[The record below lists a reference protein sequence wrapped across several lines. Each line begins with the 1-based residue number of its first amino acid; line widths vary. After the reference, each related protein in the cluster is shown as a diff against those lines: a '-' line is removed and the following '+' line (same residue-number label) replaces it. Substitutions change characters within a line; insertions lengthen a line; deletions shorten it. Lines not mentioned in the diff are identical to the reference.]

1 MTAVLEARPVGGAL
15 ADDTRSGSVRLFR
28 VEAFEPAVYVAPEH
42 RDAYERRF
50 VTLLVDEAS
59 RRRGGV
65 GEVLHARNPRG
76 ERFALKRL
84 RRSDG
89 ERGDDGLAEARR
101 AAFDAEY
108 DAHRVLSP
116 LRGFPLLYGR
126 GRVGEDSVIVMEWVE
141 GVTLEE
147 AARALAVDDEG
158 RLSPLT
164 VARIGRDLFDLLARM
179 AYVEGGLAHRDVAP
193 RNIMIDTGQ
202 LSVADQVEEGAFQLV
217 LVDFGSAVP
226 LESADP
232 SLTARWGAPLGATAD
247 FAAPEMLTDDVSGAV
262 ARRRSPAVDVYAAA
276 SVLYQLMEGHSPYD
290 LSFAGRSQREGR
302 SAYRIKTEFSPEM
315 PAGAHGIAADVRAVL
330 ASEPEVAVAVGR
342 AAAELD
348 GAPAPH
354 RVRAALSAVD
364 DQLAEVLM
372 ACLVP
377 EQSRRPRAR
386 EVREALALFCS
397 QYADNVARALRGEP
411 LAPCPLGGAAAT
423 EARRRRRLRRAAR
436 VAADALSAAVAV
448 GGAATAGLLTQDMTV
463 AFPAGQP
470 LWSGPMPGLAVSVAL
485 LLPLAGALI
494 ARGSERDTGFGFAR
508 GLLGS
513 LLGGAVA
520 GLLASLTAWPSESV
534 SGALYAVLFLAV
546 VAPLPGLVAD
556 WALALPPLSSA
567 SSTAPLARPVLPWG
581 AVPSEDR
588 AVSAASR
595 EALALEAMSEITY
608 ELADES
614 NEEGI

>member
-15 ADDTRSGSVRLFR
+15 ADDACGGSVRLVR

-89 ERGDDGLAEARR
+89 EGGDDELAEARR

-108 DAHRVLSP
+108 DAHRALSP
-116 LRGFPLLYGR
+116 LRGFPRLYGR

-202 LSVADQVEEGAFQLV
+202 LSAADQVEEGAFQLV
-217 LVDFGSAVP
+217 LIDFGSAVP
-226 LESADP
+226 LESADS

-276 SVLYQLMEGHSPYD
+276 GVLYQLMEGHPPYD

-302 SAYRIKTEFSPEM
+302 SAYRIKTEFSPET
-315 PAGAHGIAADVRAVL
+315 PAGAHGSAADVR
-330 ASEPEVAVAVGR
+330 AVAVGR

-364 DQLAEVLM
+364 DQLAEVLV

-397 QYADNVARALRGEP
+397 QYADNVARSLRGEP
-411 LAPCPLGGAAAT
+411 LAACPLGEAAAT
-423 EARRRRRLRRAAR
+423 AVRRRRRLRRAAR

-448 GGAATAGLLTQDMTV
+448 GGVVAVGLLTQDMAV
-463 AFPAGQP
+463 AFPAGHAV
-470 LWSGPMPGLAVSVAL
+470 WSGLMPGSAVSAAL

-494 ARGSERDTGFGFAR
+494 ARGRERDTGFGFAR

-513 LLGGAVA
+513 LLGGTVA

-534 SGALYAVLFLAV
+534 SDALYAVLFLAV

-588 AVSAASR
+588 AISTASR
-595 EALALEAMSEITY
+595 EALALETTSEAIY
-608 ELADES
+608 ELADET
-614 NEEGI
+614 NEEGV

>member
-15 ADDTRSGSVRLFR
+15 ADDACGGSVRLVR

-89 ERGDDGLAEARR
+89 EGGDDELAEARR

-108 DAHRVLSP
+108 DAHRALSP
-116 LRGFPLLYGR
+116 LRGFPRLYGR

-202 LSVADQVEEGAFQLV
+202 LSAADQVEEGAFQLV
-217 LVDFGSAVP
+217 LIDFGSAVP
-226 LESADP
+226 LESADS

-276 SVLYQLMEGHSPYD
+276 GVLYQLMEGHPPYD

-302 SAYRIKTEFSPEM
+302 SAYRIKTEFSPET
-315 PAGAHGIAADVRAVL
+315 PAGAHGSAADVRAVL

-364 DQLAEVLM
+364 DQLAEVLV

-397 QYADNVARALRGEP
+397 QYADNVARSLRGEP
-411 LAPCPLGGAAAT
+411 LAACPLGEAAAT
-423 EARRRRRLRRAAR
+423 AFASGSPRGRRRTLSGRCRRRSRGRRASHSGHGGGFSSGPCSVVGVDAGICGLCSASAAPCGRPYRPRPRERHRLRFRARASRVASGRHGGGSSGLAHGMAERVGLGRSLCGAVPRRRRSFTGIGRRLGLGAASVVVCVLHRPVGAAR
-436 VAADALSAAVAV
+436 LAL
-448 GGAATAGLLTQDMTV
+448 GCGA
-463 AFPAGQP
+463 F
-470 LWSGPMPGLAVSVAL
+470 
-485 LLPLAGALI
+485 
-494 ARGSERDTGFGFAR
+494 RGSCHLDCEPR
-508 GLLGS
+508 GLGVRDNVRGNLRIG
-513 LLGGAVA
+513 
-520 GLLASLTAWPSESV
+520 
-534 SGALYAVLFLAV
+534 
-546 VAPLPGLVAD
+546 
-556 WALALPPLSSA
+556 
-567 SSTAPLARPVLPWG
+567 
-581 AVPSEDR
+581 
-588 AVSAASR
+588 
-595 EALALEAMSEITY
+595 
-608 ELADES
+608 
-614 NEEGI
+614 

>member
-1 MTAVLEARPVGGAL
+1 M
-15 ADDTRSGSVRLFR
+15 
-28 VEAFEPAVYVAPEH
+28 EAFEPAVYVAPEH

-59 RRRGGV
+59 CRRGGV
-65 GEVLHARNPRG
+65 GEVFRARNPRG

-84 RRSDG
+84 RQPDG
-89 ERGDDGLAEARR
+89 KGADDGLAEARR

-108 DAHRVLSP
+108 DAHRALSP
-116 LRGFPLLYGR
+116 LRGFPRLYGR

-158 RLSPLT
+158 RLSPLRWPASDAT
-164 VARIGRDLFDLLARM
+164 CSIFWLVWPMLRAAWP
-179 AYVEGGLAHRDVAP
+179 HRDVAP

-202 LSVADQVEEGAFQLV
+202 LSAADQVEEGAFQLV

-226 LESADP
+226 LESADS

-247 FAAPEMLTDDVSGAV
+247 FAAPEMLTDDVLGAV

-302 SAYRIKTEFSPEM
+302 SAYRIKTEFSAET
-315 PAGAHGIAADVRAVL
+315 PAGAHGSAADVRAVL

-377 EQSRRPRAR
+377 EQSRRPQAR

-397 QYADNVARALRGEP
+397 QYADNVARSLRGEP

-423 EARRRRRLRRAAR
+423 AARRRRRLRRATR
-436 VAADALSAAVAV
+436 VAVDALSAAVAV
-448 GGAATAGLLTQDMTV
+448 GGAVAAGLLTQDVAV

-470 LWSGPMPGLAVSVAL
+470 LWSGPMPGLAVSAAL

-494 ARGSERDTGFGFAR
+494 ARGSERDTGFGFVR

-513 LLGGAVA
+513 LLGGTVA

-534 SGALYAVLFLAV
+534 SDALYAALFLAV

-588 AVSAASR
+588 AISTASR
-595 EALALEAMSEITY
+595 EALALETTSEAIY
-608 ELADES
+608 ELADET
-614 NEEGI
+614 NEEGV

>member
-116 LRGFPLLYGR
+116 LRGFPRLYGR

-179 AYVEGGLAHRDVAP
+179 AYVEGGLAHRD
-193 RNIMIDTGQ
+193 IMIDTGQ

-534 SGALYAVLFLAV
+534 SDALYAVLFLAV

>member
-15 ADDTRSGSVRLFR
+15 ADDACGASVRLVR

-59 RRRGGV
+59 CRRGGV
-65 GEVLHARNPRG
+65 GEVFRARNPRG

-84 RRSDG
+84 RQPDG
-89 ERGDDGLAEARR
+89 KGADDGLAEARR

-108 DAHRVLSP
+108 DAHRALSP
-116 LRGFPLLYGR
+116 LRGFPRLYGR

-202 LSVADQVEEGAFQLV
+202 LSAADQVEEGAFQLV

-226 LESADP
+226 LESADS
-232 SLTARWGAPLGATAD
+232 SLT
-247 FAAPEMLTDDVSGAV
+247 
-262 ARRRSPAVDVYAAA
+262 
-276 SVLYQLMEGHSPYD
+276 QLMEGHSPYD

-302 SAYRIKTEFSPEM
+302 SAYRIKTEFSAET
-315 PAGAHGIAADVRAVL
+315 PAGAHGSAADVRAVL

-377 EQSRRPRAR
+377 EQSRRPQAR

-397 QYADNVARALRGEP
+397 QYADNVARSLRGEP

-423 EARRRRRLRRAAR
+423 AARRRRRLRRATR
-436 VAADALSAAVAV
+436 VAVDALSAAVAV
-448 GGAATAGLLTQDMTV
+448 GGAVAAGLLTQDVAV

-470 LWSGPMPGLAVSVAL
+470 LWSGPMPGLAVSAAL

-494 ARGSERDTGFGFAR
+494 ARGSERDTGFGFVR

-513 LLGGAVA
+513 LLGGTVA

-534 SGALYAVLFLAV
+534 SDALYAALFLAV

-588 AVSAASR
+588 AISTASR
-595 EALALEAMSEITY
+595 EALALETTSEAIY
-608 ELADES
+608 ELADET
-614 NEEGI
+614 NEEGV

>member
-1 MTAVLEARPVGGAL
+1 MTAVLEARPVDGAL
-15 ADDTRSGSVRLFR
+15 DDGACSGSVRLVR

-89 ERGDDGLAEARR
+89 EGGDEGLAEARR

-108 DAHRVLSP
+108 DAHRTLSP
-116 LRGFPLLYGR
+116 LRGFPRLYGR
-126 GRVGEDSVIVMEWVE
+126 GRVGEDSAIVMEWVE

-202 LSVADQVEEGAFQLV
+202 LSAADQVEEGAFQLV

-315 PAGAHGIAADVRAVL
+315 PAGAHGSAADVRAVL
-330 ASEPEVAVAVGR
+330 ALEPEVAVAVGR

-397 QYADNVARALRGEP
+397 QYADNVARALRGES
-411 LAPCPLGGAAAT
+411 LAPCPLGGAAVT

-448 GGAATAGLLTQDMTV
+448 GGAVTAGLLTQGMTV
-463 AFPAGQP
+463 AFPSGQP
-470 LWSGPMPGLAVSVAL
+470 LWSGPIPGLAVSAAL

-494 ARGSERDTGFGFAR
+494 ARGSERDTGFGFVR

-513 LLGGAVA
+513 LLGGTVA
-520 GLLASLTAWPSESV
+520 GLLASLAVWPSESV
-534 SGALYAVLFLAV
+534 LDALYAVLFLAV
-546 VAPLPGLVAD
+546 VAPLPGLAAD
-556 WALALPPLSSA
+556 WALALPRLSSA
-567 SSTAPLARPVLPWG
+567 SSTTSAPRPVLPWG

-588 AVSAASR
+588 AISTASR
-595 EALALEAMSEITY
+595 EALALETMSEITY
-608 ELADES
+608 ELADET
-614 NEEGI
+614 NEEGV

>member
-15 ADDTRSGSVRLFR
+15 ADDARSGSVRLVR

-89 ERGDDGLAEARR
+89 ERGDEGLAEARR

-108 DAHRVLSP
+108 DAHRALSP
-116 LRGFPLLYGR
+116 LRGFPRLYGR

-202 LSVADQVEEGAFQLV
+202 LSAADQVEEGAFQLV

-302 SAYRIKTEFSPEM
+302 SAYRIIRSLGR
-315 PAGAHGIAADVRAVL
+315 GARRCHGSGRDVRAVL

-411 LAPCPLGGAAAT
+411 LAPCPLGEAAAT

-448 GGAATAGLLTQDMTV
+448 GGSCDRRASHSDMTV

-494 ARGSERDTGFGFAR
+494 ARGSERDTGFGFAAR
-508 GLLGS
+508 ASRVASGRHGSGSSGLAHGMAERVGLGRS
-513 LLGGAVA
+513 LC
-520 GLLASLTAWPSESV
+520 
-534 SGALYAVLFLAV
+534 
-546 VAPLPGLVAD
+546 
-556 WALALPPLSSA
+556 
-567 SSTAPLARPVLPWG
+567 G
-581 AVPSEDR
+581 AVPRRRRSFTGIGR
-588 AVSAASR
+588 RLGLGAASVVDCVLHR
-595 EALALEAMSEITY
+595 PVGAAGTTLGRGAFRGSCRLCCEPRGLGVRGNVRDNLRI
-608 ELADES
+608 
-614 NEEGI
+614 G

>member
-50 VTLLVDEAS
+50 VALLVDEAS

-116 LRGFPLLYGR
+116 LRGFPRLYGR

-179 AYVEGGLAHRDVAP
+179 AYVEGGLAP

-534 SGALYAVLFLAV
+534 SDALYAVLFLAV

>member
-116 LRGFPLLYGR
+116 LRGFPRLYGR

-397 QYADNVARALRGEP
+397 QYADNVARALAASLGTVSFGRGGGNGGP
-411 LAPCPLGGAAAT
+411 APSTFAPRGTRGRRCALGGCGRRRSCDRRASHSGHDGGFSSRSAAMVGADAGTCSLRGASVAPCGCPYRPRQRERHRFRFRARASRVASGRCGSGSSGLAHGMAERVGLGRSLCGAVP
-423 EARRRRRLRRAAR
+423 RRRR
-436 VAADALSAAVAV
+436 S
-448 GGAATAGLLTQDMTV
+448 
-463 AFPAGQP
+463 F
-470 LWSGPMPGLAVSVAL
+470 
-485 LLPLAGALI
+485 
-494 ARGSERDTGFGFAR
+494 TGIGR
-508 GLLGS
+508 
-513 LLGGAVA
+513 
-520 GLLASLTAWPSESV
+520 
-534 SGALYAVLFLAV
+534 
-546 VAPLPGLVAD
+546 
-556 WALALPPLSSA
+556 
-567 SSTAPLARPVLPWG
+567 
-581 AVPSEDR
+581 
-588 AVSAASR
+588 
-595 EALALEAMSEITY
+595 
-608 ELADES
+608 
-614 NEEGI
+614 

>member
-15 ADDTRSGSVRLFR
+15 ADDTRSGSVRLVR

-116 LRGFPLLYGR
+116 LRGFPRLYGR

-141 GVTLEE
+141 GVT
-147 AARALAVDDEG
+147 
-158 RLSPLT
+158 
-164 VARIGRDLFDLLARM
+164 
-179 AYVEGGLAHRDVAP
+179 

-232 SLTARWGAPLGATAD
+232 SLTAQWGAALGATAD

-315 PAGAHGIAADVRAVL
+315 PAGAHGSAADVRAVL

-411 LAPCPLGGAAAT
+411 LAPCPLGEAAAT

-513 LLGGAVA
+513 LLGGTVA

-534 SGALYAVLFLAV
+534 SDALYAVLFLAV

>member
-1 MTAVLEARPVGGAL
+1 M
-15 ADDTRSGSVRLFR
+15 
-28 VEAFEPAVYVAPEH
+28 PAI
-42 RDAYERRF
+42 
-50 VTLLVDEAS
+50 
-59 RRRGGV
+59 
-65 GEVLHARNPRG
+65 PRG

-108 DAHRVLSP
+108 DAHRALSP
-116 LRGFPLLYGR
+116 LRGFPRLYGR

-202 LSVADQVEEGAFQLV
+202 LSAADQVEEGAFQLV

-247 FAAPEMLTDDVSGAV
+247 FAAPEMLTDDVLGAV

-302 SAYRIKTEFSPEM
+302 SAYRIKTEFSAET
-315 PAGAHGIAADVRAVL
+315 PAGAHGSAADVRAVL

-377 EQSRRPRAR
+377 EQSRRPQAR

-397 QYADNVARALRGEP
+397 QYADNVARSLRGEP
-411 LAPCPLGGAAAT
+411 LAFGRGGGNGSPASSTFASGDPRGRRRALGGRGRRRSCGCRASHSGRGGGFPSRSAAMVGTDAGACGLRGASAAPCGRPYRPRQR
-423 EARRRRRLRRAAR
+423 ERHWLRFRARASRVASGRHGGGSSGLAHGMAERVGLGRSLCGAVSRRRRSFTGIGRRLGLGAASVVVCVLHRPVGAAR
-436 VAADALSAAVAV
+436 LAL
-448 GGAATAGLLTQDMTV
+448 GCGA
-463 AFPAGQP
+463 F
-470 LWSGPMPGLAVSVAL
+470 
-485 LLPLAGALI
+485 
-494 ARGSERDTGFGFAR
+494 RGSCHLDCEPR
-508 GLLGS
+508 GLGVRDNVRGNLRIS
-513 LLGGAVA
+513 
-520 GLLASLTAWPSESV
+520 
-534 SGALYAVLFLAV
+534 
-546 VAPLPGLVAD
+546 
-556 WALALPPLSSA
+556 
-567 SSTAPLARPVLPWG
+567 
-581 AVPSEDR
+581 
-588 AVSAASR
+588 
-595 EALALEAMSEITY
+595 
-608 ELADES
+608 
-614 NEEGI
+614 

>member
-15 ADDTRSGSVRLFR
+15 ADDTRSGSVRLVR

-116 LRGFPLLYGR
+116 LRGFPRLYGR

-315 PAGAHGIAADVRAVL
+315 PAGAHGSAAVL

-534 SGALYAVLFLAV
+534 SDALYAVLFLAV

>member
-1 MTAVLEARPVGGAL
+1 MGG
-15 ADDTRSGSVRLFR
+15 
-28 VEAFEPAVYVAPEH
+28 
-42 RDAYERRF
+42 
-50 VTLLVDEAS
+50 
-59 RRRGGV
+59 
-65 GEVLHARNPRG
+65 
-76 ERFALKRL
+76 
-84 RRSDG
+84 
-89 ERGDDGLAEARR
+89 
-101 AAFDAEY
+101 
-108 DAHRVLSP
+108 
-116 LRGFPLLYGR
+116 
-126 GRVGEDSVIVMEWVE
+126 

-217 LVDFGSAVP
+217 LIDFGSAVP
-226 LESADP
+226 LESADS

-262 ARRRSPAVDVYAAA
+262 ARRRSLAVDVYAAA
-276 SVLYQLMEGHSPYD
+276 GVLYQMMEGHPPYD

-302 SAYRIKTEFSPEM
+302 SAYRIKTEFSAET
-315 PAGAHGIAADVRAVL
+315 PAGAHGSAADVRAVL

-348 GAPAPH
+348 SAPAPH

-377 EQSRRPRAR
+377 EQSRRPQAR

-397 QYADNVARALRGEP
+397 QYADNVAR
-411 LAPCPLGGAAAT
+411 PLGGAAAT
-423 EARRRRRLRRAAR
+423 AARRRRRLRRATR
-436 VAADALSAAVAV
+436 VAVDALSAAVAV
-448 GGAATAGLLTQDMTV
+448 GGAVAAGLLTQDMAV

-494 ARGSERDTGFGFAR
+494 ARGSERGIGFGFAR

-513 LLGGAVA
+513 LLGGTVA

-534 SGALYAVLFLAV
+534 SDALYAVLFLAV

-588 AVSAASR
+588 AISTASR
-595 EALALEAMSEITY
+595 EALALETMSEAIY
-608 ELADES
+608 ELADET
-614 NEEGI
+614 NEEGV

>member
-15 ADDTRSGSVRLFR
+15 ADDACGASVRLVR

-59 RRRGGV
+59 CRRGGV
-65 GEVLHARNPRG
+65 GEVFRARNPRG

-84 RRSDG
+84 RQPDG
-89 ERGDDGLAEARR
+89 KGADDGLAEARR

-108 DAHRVLSP
+108 DAHRALSP
-116 LRGFPLLYGR
+116 LRGFPRLYGR

-193 RNIMIDTGQ
+193 RNIMIDTGR

-217 LVDFGSAVP
+217 LIDFGSAVP
-226 LESADP
+226 LESADS
-232 SLTARWGAPLGATAD
+232 SLTARGGAPLGAMAD

-276 SVLYQLMEGHSPYD
+276 GVLYQMMEGHPPYD
-290 LSFAGRSQREGR
+290 LSFAGRSQSEGR
-302 SAYRIKTEFSPEM
+302 SAYRIKTEFSAET
-315 PAGAHGIAADVRAVL
+315 PAGAHGSAADVRAVL

-348 GAPAPH
+348 SAPAPH

-386 EVREALALFCS
+386 EVREALALF
-397 QYADNVARALRGEP
+397 
-411 LAPCPLGGAAAT
+411 
-423 EARRRRRLRRAAR
+423 
-436 VAADALSAAVAV
+436 
-448 GGAATAGLLTQDMTV
+448 
-463 AFPAGQP
+463 
-470 LWSGPMPGLAVSVAL
+470 
-485 LLPLAGALI
+485 
-494 ARGSERDTGFGFAR
+494 
-508 GLLGS
+508 
-513 LLGGAVA
+513 
-520 GLLASLTAWPSESV
+520 
-534 SGALYAVLFLAV
+534 
-546 VAPLPGLVAD
+546 
-556 WALALPPLSSA
+556 
-567 SSTAPLARPVLPWG
+567 
-581 AVPSEDR
+581 
-588 AVSAASR
+588 
-595 EALALEAMSEITY
+595 
-608 ELADES
+608 
-614 NEEGI
+614 